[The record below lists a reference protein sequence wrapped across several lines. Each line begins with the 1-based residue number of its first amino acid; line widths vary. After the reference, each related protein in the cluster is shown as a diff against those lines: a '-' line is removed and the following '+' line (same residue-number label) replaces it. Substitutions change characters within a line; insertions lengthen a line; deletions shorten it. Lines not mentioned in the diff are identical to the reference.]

1 VLGAGE
7 EFVVATLRFDAHDKE
22 RTLTPET
29 DFRLDG
35 VQALPVGKV
44 GLEAPLAGKLAKG
57 EVRSG
62 PVVFKMTSAQS
73 LTTLVVKGLDRDE
86 KALDVRDPATRTSA
100 LLQQLDRAWSG
111 QDWTGA
117 IKALTDLRVI
127 APDDGI
133 YKDKLYAAYI
143 NSADKLTVA
152 GDKGQAAA
160 QLSKAVQLDPTRDE
174 AASRQLALTPTP
186 LPATATPVPAP
197 AAPPTVQQSS
207 LVARPTLAPAN
218 PAPTCG
224 APPNPWGYSFCSGGK
239 VIASAPPDFCSY
251 FSCIASFWRSTNG
264 NVEQCQD
271 GQFSHS
277 GGVKGSC
284 SSHGGNSRP
293 LLSAH

>member
-1 VLGAGE
+1 
-7 EFVVATLRFDAHDKE
+7 
-22 RTLTPET
+22 
-29 DFRLDG
+29 
-35 VQALPVGKV
+35 ALPVGKV

-73 LTTLVVKGLDRDE
+73 PTTLVVKGLDRDE

-117 IKALTDLRVI
+117 IQALTDLRVI

-197 AAPPTVQQSS
+197 AAPPNVQQYMNYQ
-207 LVARPTLAPAN
+207 V
-218 PAPTCG
+218 
-224 APPNPWGYSFCSGGK
+224 
-239 VIASAPPDFCSY
+239 
-251 FSCIASFWRSTNG
+251 
-264 NVEQCQD
+264 
-271 GQFSHS
+271 
-277 GGVKGSC
+277 
-284 SSHGGNSRP
+284 P
-293 LLSAH
+293 LLTRASSGLLALGDQSTQAGNNAYVMADPTWRTRTALALSELKSAGQQIQKYEPVPAE